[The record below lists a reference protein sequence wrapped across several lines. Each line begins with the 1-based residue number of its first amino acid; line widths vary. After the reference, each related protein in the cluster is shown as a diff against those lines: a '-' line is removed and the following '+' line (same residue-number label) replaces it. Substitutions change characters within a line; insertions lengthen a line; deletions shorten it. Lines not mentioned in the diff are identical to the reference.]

1 MSKGNGGIFNGPTA
15 LGYLGL
21 GETANKPCQGVAFF
35 TELQAELKR
44 RGYAVRQDGT
54 WDECCQSAIIRELGA
69 PLTNVAQVQQF
80 LGHGCT
86 SGYMEF
92 GGLLL
97 PGPLQ
102 SVAPICTD
110 GSDKPGSQPGGT
122 IKSCP
127 SGQIYDMTLNACVPT
142 ADPFGCGE
150 KCKQFTAFSPEW
162 GNCILECNAAG
173 VNLPTVVPKTD
184 GSTPEPKYDLV
195 DPGTPT
201 PTDVFDTKLLGILG
215 ALAIGVTAAVYFSG
229 RAKKKQAALARAN
242 RRKRRSCSSCKSRKG
257 RR

>member
-69 PLTNVAQVQQF
+69 PLTNVSQVQQF

-86 SGYMEF
+86 SGYMEV

-102 SVAPICTD
+102 SVVPVCTD
-110 GSDKPGSQPGGT
+110 GSDKPGSQPGST
-122 IKSCP
+122 ISPCP
-127 SGQIYDMTLNACVPT
+127 SGQIFDMTLNACVPT

-173 VNLPTVVPKTD
+173 VNVPAIVPKTGD
-184 GSTPEPKYDLV
+184 GTPDPTKYDLV
-195 DPGTPT
+195 EPT
-201 PTDVFDTKLLGILG
+201 STDVFDTKLLGILG

-229 RAKKKQAALARAN
+229 RAKKKQAALAN
-242 RRKRRSCSSCKSRKG
+242 RRKRRRRNRRSR
-257 RR
+257 R